1 MASLKAL
8 SLLLSITVLLC
19 ATGGLGKR
27 KNVPY
32 VVHRW
37 YAMPGYSDTPY
48 EECNGLDGKV
58 SKVQVIPCEIED
70 DACILKAGANA
81 TIKID
86 FTSKVASPTLK
97 AVVHGIVGSIPIP
110 FHIPQGNACN
120 SGVQCPIEPSTS
132 YNYVAQI
139 PVLKTY
145 PRLSVKVKWE
155 LVDKQNKD
163 VACVIIPAKIRS

>member
-1 MASLKAL
+1 M
-8 SLLLSITVLLC
+8 VLLC